1 MDNLNNFSALIQLIS
16 AVNFANI
23 KLNFHQRIFDLI
35 ANVDDIYDRKFKK
48 IQSAIEADIVSL
60 NSLEPLETKDGKSN
74 SKHIEQLRSRYS
86 ELNEKWDK
94 KHSVLGEQFKKC
106 NQQRG
111 IKSFFLFISL
121 YCIYDLALF
130 AIIQS
135 FPDRDFYRLALN
147 SLSIVTIVI
156 SLGYLYKIV
165 RQNYK
170 HKDEKLY
177 KVTLSLSVISIIIA
191 LIIAAV
197 IIKVEGEGIVMT
209 FMVNDYLSIAA
220 ILLPFFPC
228 FLCALIY
235 VIQEIKIR
243 IITFRS
249 TSDLRKEQ
257 KRLHNEKVKL
267 DETYSLFQGPN
278 TNAPIGFD

>member
-1 MDNLNNFSALIQLIS
+1 MENLNNFSALIQLIS

-23 KLNFHQRIFDLI
+23 KLNFHQQIFDLI

-74 SKHIEQLRSRYS
+74 SKHIEQLRNRYS

-147 SLSIVTIVI
+147 SLSIITIII
-156 SLGYLYKIV
+156 SLGYLYKIA
-165 RQNYK
+165 RQNYQD
-170 HKDEKLY
+170 KDEKIY
-177 KVTLSLSVISIIIA
+177 KITLIYSVASIIIA

-197 IIKVEGEGIVMT
+197 IIHTEGIVKT
-209 FMVNDYLSIAA
+209 FMVNYYLPIAA
-220 ILLPFFPC
+220 IILPFFPC

-235 VIQEIKIR
+235 VFQEIKIR
-243 IITFRS
+243 CITGYS
-249 TSDLRKEQ
+249 TFSLRRMQ
-257 KRLHNEKVKL
+257 KKLHKEKVKL
-267 DETYSLFQGPN
+267 DEMYSLFQGPN

>member
-1 MDNLNNFSALIQLIS
+1 METLNNFSALIQLIS

-23 KLNFHQRIFDLI
+23 KLNFHQQIFDLI
-35 ANVDDIYDRKFKK
+35 ANVDDIYDRKFKEV
-48 IQSAIEADIVSL
+48 QSSIDADVVSL
-60 NSLEPLETKDGKSN
+60 NSLEPIETMDGKSN
-74 SKHIEQLRSRYS
+74 SNHIEQLRSRYS
-86 ELNEKWDK
+86 ELNEKWDE
-94 KHSVLGEQFKKC
+94 KHSALGEQFKKC
-106 NQQRG
+106 KEQRG

-135 FPDRDFYRLALN
+135 FPNLDFYRLALN
-147 SLSIVTIVI
+147 SLSIITILI
-156 SLGYLYKIV
+156 SLYYLYKIA
-165 RQNYK
+165 RQNYQD
-170 HKDEKLY
+170 KDEKIY
-177 KVTLSLSVISIIIA
+177 KVTLFLSVVSIIIT
-191 LIIAAV
+191 LIIAA
-197 IIKVEGEGIVMT
+197 IIINTEGIVKT
-209 FMVNDYLSIAA
+209 FMVNDYLPIAA
-220 ILLPFFPC
+220 IFLPFFPC

-267 DETYSLFQGPN
+267 DEMYSLFQETN
-278 TNAPIGFD
+278 TNAPIAFD

>member
-1 MDNLNNFSALIQLIS
+1 MENLNNFSALIQLIS

-23 KLNFHQRIFDLI
+23 KLNFHQQIFDLI

-74 SKHIEQLRSRYS
+74 SKHIEQLRNRYS

-147 SLSIVTIVI
+147 SLSIITIII
-156 SLGYLYKIV
+156 SLGYLYKIA
-165 RQNYK
+165 RQNYQD
-170 HKDEKLY
+170 KDEKIY
-177 KVTLSLSVISIIIA
+177 KITLIYSVASIIIA

-197 IIKVEGEGIVMT
+197 IIHTEGIVKT
-209 FMVNDYLSIAA
+209 FMVNYYLPIAA
-220 ILLPFFPC
+220 IILPFFPC

-235 VIQEIKIR
+235 VFQEIKIR
-243 IITFRS
+243 CITGYS
-249 TSDLRKEQ
+249 TFSLRRMQ
-257 KRLHNEKVKL
+257 KKLHKEKVKL
-267 DETYSLFQGPN
+267 DEMYSLFQGSN